1 MSDTI
6 TDIIITHN
14 IKDRISVS
22 RENYAFYQRGN
33 NDMDIKMSDLAEFI
47 NERRIKALRISG
59 NAEIFNALKTC
70 KLEEIHL
77 YDMSG
82 IDDWNSFKEL
92 IQSGVLILKMP
103 SCYYDEHV
111 ENIQKRRCDN
121 IIDLLKIP
129 TLRLLRDDGFEA
141 FLPVY
146 KNKIIDVLSMN
157 YTLLFFGTIMYPNFE
172 GEFECN
178 KREMNDI
185 LYRNRHIYNLTKN
198 KQVHHRVLDFAI
210 VMSKLIDV
218 PYVLLE
224 IFDWF
229 DWNHFANHH
238 LKIQIIQNV
247 CNFRRNLETIKLIQ
261 IQ

>member
-77 YDMSG
+77 DDMSG

-92 IQSGVLILKMP
+92 IQSGVLILKLE

-111 ENIQKRRCDN
+111 ENSQERRCND

-129 TLRLLRDDGFEA
+129 TLRLLRDGAFEV

-146 KNKIIDVLSMN
+146 KNKIIDVLGMN
-157 YTLLFFGTIMYPNFE
+157 YTLLFFGTILHPMFA
-172 GEFECN
+172 GEFKCGVN
-178 KREMNDI
+178 QIIDI
-185 LYRNRHIYNLTKN
+185 VRRNRYIYNLTKN
-198 KQVHHRVLDFAI
+198 KAVHHRVLDFAI

-247 CNFRRNLETIKLIQ
+247 CNFRRNLETIKPIQ